1 MSKWLKKGDKV
12 LVIAGNDKG
21 RAGEIL
27 GFTKDRVVV
36 QGINIRKKH
45 LKKTQEQK
53 TAQIVDIECP
63 IHRSNVVVCNAESKR
78 LSLKVKMREG
88 GGKDLVY
95 FDQDKEVVYRKIK
108 G

>member
-1 MSKWLKKGDKV
+1 MSKWLKKGDTV

-21 RAGEIL
+21 RTGVVL
-27 GFTKDRVVV
+27 GFKKNRVII
-36 QGINIRKKH
+36 QGINLRKKH

-63 IHRSNVVVCNAESKR
+63 IDKSNVAICNAESKPI
-78 LSLKVKMREG
+78 SLKVKIREN

-95 FDQDKEVVYRKIK
+95 FDKDKEVVYRKIK